1 MKTHIRS
8 WQAPTEVKVVCSL
21 FVGVALAYLLLAV
34 VMLTAPGASPRTILM
49 PVTSLLF
56 GVLVAAGIALRMAF
70 ARIAG
75 YAVVVIFGVL
85 HAFFL
90 MGAELLWVKLFSAVA
105 AAGYI
110 YAGVLLSSGPVRRF
124 VLGDAA

>member
-1 MKTHIRS
+1 MKTSVRN
-8 WQAPTEVKVVCSL
+8 WQAPVEIKVACTL
-21 FVGVALAYLLLAV
+21 FVGIALVYLLLAV
-34 VMLTAPGASPRTILM
+34 LMVMSAGASPRTMLM

-56 GVLVAAGIALRMAF
+56 GGLVAAGIALRMAF

-75 YAVVVIFGVL
+75 YVVVVIFGVL
-85 HAFFL
+85 HTFFL
-90 MGAELLWVKLFSAVA
+90 MGAELLWVKLFSLVA
-105 AAGYI
+105 AGGYI